1 MSGMEQVECTPAA
14 LAFPI
19 QEALVEVCRE
29 SFRVGLR
36 AVVLTGSVARNEASY
51 VYRNGQAILLSDIEA
66 IVVLHDD
73 SPLASNQAIRSLC
86 EQAEARLALNGVR
99 VHVSLSVVHGAYLRD
114 LPPHIYSYE
123 LRACGLVLFGEETIL
138 EEQIPNYAAC
148 DLSREDAWRMLSN
161 RLIEQMEGA
170 MESSGG
176 DGLRYRSIKLCL
188 DLASSLLVFYG
199 RFEAGYRAR
208 LRIIEEF
215 AMTPDAQ
222 QLPVSIGEFL
232 PLVRW
237 CTSAKLQPDAAV
249 ESEQTEATTTDTDN
263 CAQGAGAASVESFA
277 SRATQWAWQTWLW
290 ELQRMTGTDGREEAE
305 EMIRVF
311 GCRLGIRRLLR
322 GWLYAL
328 RRGGW
333 VRSARH
339 WPKWLRLLAG
349 GLTPRHAI
357 YLAAYRWQK
366 LRGDTA
372 SRDTT
377 QGMKAVC
384 DLLPV
389 SAATPGA
396 TAAEVALQLAWNYK
410 DFVTETR
417 A

>member
-1 MSGMEQVECTPAA
+1 MSGMEQVEYTPAA

-19 QEALVEVCRE
+19 QEALVGVCRE
-29 SFRVGLR
+29 SFRAALR

-51 VYRNGQAILLSDIEA
+51 VYRDGKAILLSDIEA

-73 SPLASNQAIRSLC
+73 SPLASSQAIRSLC
-86 EQAEARLALNGVR
+86 ERAEARLAASGVR
-99 VHVSLSVVHGAYLRD
+99 VHVSLSVVHRAYLRG

-138 EEQIPNYAAC
+138 EEEVPNYAAC

-170 MESSGG
+170 VESSGG

-188 DLASSLLVFYG
+188 DMASSLLVFYG

-208 LRIIEEF
+208 LCRIEEF
-215 AMTPDAQ
+215 ALTPDAQ
-222 QLPVSIGEFL
+222 QLPVAIGEFL
-232 PLVRW
+232 PLVQW
-237 CTSAKLQPDAAV
+237 CTTAKLEPETAV
-249 ESEQTEATTTDTDN
+249 ESEQTEAKTPDN
-263 CAQGAGAASVESFA
+263 GDCAPGAGVVAVESFP
-277 SRATQWAWQTWLW
+277 SRATQWAWQTWEW
-290 ELQRMTGTDGREEAE
+290 ELQRMTGTDGREGSED
-305 EMIRVF
+305 MIRAF
-311 GCRLGIRRLLR
+311 GRRLGIKSLLR
-322 GWLYAL
+322 GWLYAV

-339 WPKWLRLLAG
+339 WPKWLRLLAR

-357 YLAAYRWQK
+357 YLAAYRWQQARREAISK
-366 LRGDTA
+366 D
-372 SRDTT
+372 
-377 QGMKAVC
+377 GMQDLKAVC

-389 SAATPGA
+389 SAATQGA

-410 DFVTETR
+410 EFVTETR